1 MATFDGDF
9 IINEKSD
16 EKGMLNVNALMNYLP
31 KAKKAICEI
40 DLTKGFG
47 SGFFCKIPYT
57 ANNNILLPVL
67 LTNNHVLSRDE
78 LNSMDYII
86 ITIDGEGKA
95 IPLNGR
101 KKWTDEKIDFTCIEI
116 REEEDDIHTFYNL
129 DDSVFDNK
137 YSNDYYLNKKV
148 LIFAINQ
155 NDGKEVG
162 LSNGIII
169 KNENCFFN
177 YTCNTYPGCSG
188 GCIVN
193 QFNNCVIGIHKGG
206 IKTKKNIGIYVKD
219 VIKCIKD
226 SKENKDSTKN
236 LLLNV
241 GKNYFNNLL

>member
-1 MATFDGDF
+1 M
-9 IINEKSD
+9 E
-16 EKGMLNVNALMNYLP
+16 E
-31 KAKKAICEI
+31 
-40 DLTKGFG
+40 
-47 SGFFCKIPYT
+47 
-57 ANNNILLPVL
+57 
-67 LTNNHVLSRDE
+67 
-78 LNSMDYII
+78 
-86 ITIDGEGKA
+86 
-95 IPLNGR
+95 

>member
-1 MATFDGDF
+1 MATFEGN
-9 IINEKSD
+9 IIKNEKSD
-16 EKGMLNVNALMNYLP
+16 EKGMINVNALMNYLP

-40 DLTKGFG
+40 DLEKGFG

-57 ANNNILLPVL
+57 ENNNVLLPVL

-78 LNSMDYII
+78 LNSIDYII
-86 ITIDGEGKA
+86 INIDGEGKA
-95 IPLNGR
+95 IPLKQR

-116 REEEDDIHTFYNL
+116 KEEEDDIHTFFQL
-129 DDSVFDNK
+129 DDNALDNK

-148 LIFAINQ
+148 LIFAINK
-155 NDGKEVG
+155 NDDKQVC

-206 IKTKKNIGIYVKD
+206 IKTNKNIGIYIKD
-219 VIKCIKD
+219 VIKYIKD
-226 SKENKDSTKN
+226 SKENLCKTEN
-236 LLLNV
+236 PLLYVN
-241 GKNYFNNLL
+241 NYFNNLL